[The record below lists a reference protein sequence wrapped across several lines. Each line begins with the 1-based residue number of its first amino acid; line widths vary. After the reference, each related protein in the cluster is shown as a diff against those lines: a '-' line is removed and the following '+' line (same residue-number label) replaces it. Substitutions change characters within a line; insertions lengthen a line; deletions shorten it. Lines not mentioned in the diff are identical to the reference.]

1 MKKPAPSV
9 PAVFTFAATH
19 PIRILNIG
27 GEPWFVAVDVCEVL
41 GIANSRMA
49 VAKLDAD
56 ERGVSST
63 DTPSKNQHG
72 TFGTVKQEM
81 IVVNESGLYTLI
93 LRCRNATTPGSIP
106 HKFRKWVT
114 SEVLPSIRKHGFY
127 AAPTKL
133 PARYTD
139 SHGGGEKLTAQDMA
153 NLRRAVWRISAG
165 GAGGEEAW
173 TRAVWAAIRSAVG
186 RRDVL
191 LVEHLPL
198 LGEVLRRAARLSD
211 SASAVSAHVGA
222 AAMRTLVEG
231 GPADQVKVPP
241 LNVAK
246 EAAKLDWWTER
257 EVSRLL
263 TRGEPIMDH
272 PAFGEPT

>member
-9 PAVFTFAATH
+9 PAVFTFESAY
-19 PIRILNIG
+19 PVRIIEIG
-27 GEPWFVAVDVCEVL
+27 GEPWFVAVDVCGVL
-41 GIANSRMA
+41 GIQNATQV

-56 ERGVSST
+56 ERAMFNIGRQGNAAVVS
-63 DTPSKNQHG
+63 
-72 TFGTVKQEM
+72 
-81 IVVNESGLYTLI
+81 ESGLYTLVM
-93 LRCRNATTPGSIP
+93 RCRDAVKAGSIP

-114 SEVLPSIRKHGFY
+114 SEVLPSIRKDGFY
-127 AAPTKL
+127 AVPAKA

-139 SHGGGEKLTAQDMA
+139 SHVGGEKLTAQDMA
-153 NLRRAVWRISAG
+153 NLRRAVWRISVG

-211 SASAVSAHVGA
+211 SASAVAAHVGA
-222 AAMRTLVEG
+222 AAMRALVEG

-246 EAAKLDWWTER
+246 EAAKLDCWTER

-272 PAFGEPT
+272 PEAGEPA

>member
-27 GEPWFVAVDVCEVL
+27 GEPWFVAVDVCGVL
-41 GIANSRMA
+41 GITNSRDA
-49 VAKLDAD
+49 IAKLDYD
-56 ERGVSST
+56 EKGVGLT
-63 DTPSKNQHG
+63 DTLGG
-72 TFGTVKQEM
+72 TQKLA
-81 IVVNESGLYTLI
+81 IVSESGLYTLVM
-93 LRCRNATTPGSIP
+93 RCRDAVKAGSIP

-114 SEVLPSIRKHGFY
+114 SEVLPSIRKDGFY
-127 AAPTKL
+127 AVPAKA

-139 SHGGGEKLTAQDMA
+139 SHVGGEKLTAQDMA
-153 NLRRAVWRISAG
+153 NLRRAIWRISVG

-211 SASAVSAHVGA
+211 SASAVAAHVGA

-272 PAFGEPT
+272 PEAGEPA